1 MSDNIALAG
10 IAAHLGKE
18 GEGWILFLASCHST
32 PARGP
37 GSEPLGGWDGLP
49 GRLRG
54 FFGPQRPELAGFLPT
69 RPLRVF

>member
-1 MSDNIALAG
+1 MSDNIALAS

-32 PARGP
+32 AGRGP
-37 GSEPLGGWDGLP
+37 GSAPLEGWQGSG
-49 GRLRG
+49 GRLREV
-54 FFGPQRPELAGFLPT
+54 FGPQRRELAGFLPT